1 MRMILCLS
9 SGRPDR
15 KVPGGWTVAEAGPVD
30 LDRFQT
36 ADSFQ
41 HAPPPPQGE
50 PDQATRPEWVGRG
63 TIDAVP
69 DPDQKLP
76 SRVPSV
82 TTAASASSGATT
94 ATMKM
99 SA

>member
-1 MRMILCLS
+1 MSVERQRLRQTQT
-9 SGRPDR
+9 GR
-15 KVPGGWTVAEAGPVD
+15 V
-30 LDRFQT
+30 
-36 ADSFQ
+36 
-41 HAPPPPQGE
+41 HAPP
-50 PDQATRPEWVGRG
+50 ATG
-63 TIDAVP
+63 
-69 DPDQKLP
+69 PDQKLP